1 MIFAFHSR
9 IELCWLEGSSEGLV
23 LASAV
28 VEVLWLWVVKVVGL
42 VAVVAVADDRML
54 DAFALQLVLL
64 VNSLQFRHQLSD
76 EGLCVVPALSKKLL
90 QLFYSLHVIRQ
101 VNQVINVHLLWH
113 ITFLTRVQPVQ
124 ALVDPLLHVQS
135 LLQLLPVVLDGNP
148 GMSLRYRTPE
158 ILRQPQI

>member
-76 EGLCVVPALSKKLL
+76 EGLRRSTAPRVGIQLKCSSRHYTVVKSF
-90 QLFYSLHVIRQ
+90 FYV
-101 VNQVINVHLLWH
+101 
-113 ITFLTRVQPVQ
+113 TRVYFQCE
-124 ALVDPLLHVQS
+124 LNFFFFLNVDLFIKYVDFS
-135 LLQLLPVVLDGNP
+135 FNF
-148 GMSLRYRTPE
+148 
-158 ILRQPQI
+158 